1 MAYSNHLFSTH
12 AHTVNIY
19 WNIQS
24 TTIANYYITATGA
37 DFCCSKS
44 GWRPWRKQIN
54 KTKNETLSLNG
65 HKASSSWIKA
75 AAGQMQLEGSES
87 HVANCQFVMFTN
99 MLSSNPPGATSPY
112 YYCFCLLPDITV
124 TFECIWI
131 SLVLLKLAPL
141 PAKHVAVAVLAKKWK

>member
-1 MAYSNHLFSTH
+1 MLTLSIF
-12 AHTVNIY
+12 
-19 WNIQS
+19 
-24 TTIANYYITATGA
+24 TGTYRVLPYLIIILLQLELTSA
-37 DFCCSKS
+37 AASQDDGHDESKLT
-44 GWRPWRKQIN
+44 KL
-54 KTKNETLSLNG
+54 KTKTEPCPLSLNG

-87 HVANCQFVMFTN
+87 HVANCHFVMFTN